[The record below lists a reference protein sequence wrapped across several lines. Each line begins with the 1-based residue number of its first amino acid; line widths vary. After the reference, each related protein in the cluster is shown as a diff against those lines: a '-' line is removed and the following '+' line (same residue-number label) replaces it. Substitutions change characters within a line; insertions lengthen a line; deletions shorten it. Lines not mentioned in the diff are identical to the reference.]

1 MSTPTIDDPPEPTCS
16 PEPTGSPDPNDSHAD
31 SRTTTIGHQ
40 LRRLARLL
48 PTTDDYQGLSR
59 SWRKDILAGL
69 TVAVVALPLALAFG
83 VASGLGATA
92 GLITA
97 IVAGAVAAVF
107 GGSNFQVSG
116 PTGAM
121 AVVLLPLV
129 GTYGTSAAITVAVI
143 AGVLVILM
151 GIFRFGRLLALV
163 PWPVIEGFTV
173 GIATII
179 VIQQVPFMLGLTPGG
194 SDKTL
199 VNAWDA
205 LQHVSADS
213 LIPLGITSVTVIIF
227 MAANRVR
234 RSLPSSLIAIVV
246 VTVLCF
252 WLTLDTPLI
261 GAIPH
266 DLPAPSIPDL
276 SPATVQLLFGA
287 ALAVA
292 VLAALESLLSAK
304 VADGMVDSKPT
315 DPNRELVGQGLANV
329 ASGMFGGMPAT
340 GAIARTA
347 VNVRAGASTRVA
359 ALVHSV
365 VLLVIVL
372 AASQLVG
379 QIPLAALS
387 GVLIVTC
394 YRMVDPRIVLRL
406 LRSPGAD
413 KYILGLTALATV
425 AFDLVV
431 AVEVGIVLAAIMALK
446 SLAKNS
452 RVTQEPLPDLSDH
465 LDTET
470 EHQYLSEHI
479 AIYRIDGSIFFG
491 AAQRFLDALSEVA
504 DVRVVI
510 LRMSGVTV
518 LATTGANA
526 LSDVVADLNSRDI
539 TVILKGLKPEQE
551 KLLNAMGI
559 ANADDSHCLCCQTL
573 GEAITTARSTILH

>member
-1 MSTPTIDDPPEPTCS
+1 MTDEPLEPPES
-16 PEPTGSPDPNDSHAD
+16 AD
-31 SRTTTIGHQ
+31 SRAGTVKQ
-40 LRRLARLL
+40 SFRRLVCLL

-97 IVAGAVAAVF
+97 IIAGAVAAVF

-179 VIQQVPFMLGLTPGG
+179 VVQQVPFMLGLTPGG

-205 LQHVSADS
+205 LQHVSANS

-252 WLTLDTPLI
+252 WLALDTPLI
-261 GAIPH
+261 GVIPH

-359 ALVHSV
+359 ALVHSI

-406 LRSPGAD
+406 LRSPGPD

-465 LDTET
+465 LDTKT

-518 LATTGANA
+518 LDTTGANA
-526 LSDVVADLNSRDI
+526 LSDVVEDLNSRDI

-551 KLLNAMGI
+551 KLLSAMGI
-559 ANADDSHCLCCQTL
+559 TNADDSHCLCCQTL